1 LSVNSILNSE
11 EPEAIPLKLEMRQEY
26 PQLPLLFNIVLK
38 VLDGRIKQV
47 KKIEVLQTGKEEIKL
62 SYLQM
67 I

>member
-1 LSVNSILNSE
+1 MSVNSILNSE

>member
-1 LSVNSILNSE
+1 
-11 EPEAIPLKLEMRQEY
+11 MRQEY